1 MTKYHVFKRR
11 ARNWEEFSTVRK
23 ITIRRGLTY
32 DEARRMCAEYN
43 DNQNQ
48 TQIRNGTKMEFEAE

>member
-1 MTKYHVFKRR
+1 MTKYRVFKRR
-11 ARNWEEFSTVRK
+11 AGNWEEFLTACK
-23 ITIRRGLTY
+23 IIIRRGLTY

-48 TQIRNGTKMEFEAE
+48 TQIRIGTKMEFEAE